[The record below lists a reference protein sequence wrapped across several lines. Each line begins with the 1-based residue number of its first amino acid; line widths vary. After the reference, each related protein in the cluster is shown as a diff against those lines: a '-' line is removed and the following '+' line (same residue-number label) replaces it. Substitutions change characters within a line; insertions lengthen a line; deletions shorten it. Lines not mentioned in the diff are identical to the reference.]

1 MSILSG
7 LAFSFLSS
15 ILGLFRGV
23 VVFFLMRFFFS
34 INHVF
39 SGSYK

>member
-23 VVFFLMRFFFS
+23 VVFFF
-34 INHVF
+34 NDVF
-39 SGSYK
+39 LFN